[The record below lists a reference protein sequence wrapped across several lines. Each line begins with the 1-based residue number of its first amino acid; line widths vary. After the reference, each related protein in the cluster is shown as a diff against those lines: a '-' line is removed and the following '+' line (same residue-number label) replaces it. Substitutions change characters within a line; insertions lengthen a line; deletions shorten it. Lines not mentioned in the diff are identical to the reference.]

1 MKKIKK
7 YIHKIKKNKFYKSLL
22 KNSFWAFA
30 GDMSASILN
39 LVVTIFLI
47 KLIGNNDYGI
57 LVLAQSYMQIVDVS
71 LNVQCWKGVIQYG
84 QKCLIQKNINKL
96 NEYIKL
102 GILLDLITAILG
114 GLVSYFLANLIGNI
128 FDWSNEMII
137 FSKIFS
143 FTIFSHLSGT
153 STAILRIFDKFYLV
167 AIQKF
172 LTSLIKLIVIMILF
186 FYLGKVSLIT
196 ATIVYCFT
204 DIIGNILLVI
214 FALIIY
220 LKKTKLSNILKSNIP
235 KDFKKFISFTLWSTL
250 GDIVDI
256 PVNYFD
262 VFIISLLGNE
272 LVSVFKVF
280 KQCVAMVKK
289 VTSAVQQAIMPQFSE
304 LSALGMKAKGY
315 QIVLKIRNII
325 LKVMIPITLIIGI
338 LSPIWLELFYGKLYA
353 SYWYVLA
360 IYLLIQIIALS
371 YTAIHPFYISLNKPK
386 RETIFVLISNII
398 YMIIAYILIRKIG
411 MLGIVIGFS
420 IQCFIVIYFKIVDI
434 KKEIKN

>member
-1 MKKIKK
+1 MNKIKYYKKKIQE
-7 YIHKIKKNKFYKSLL
+7 NKFYNSLL

-30 GDMSASILN
+30 GDTSASVLN
-39 LVVTIFLI
+39 LIITIFLI
-47 KLIGNNDYGI
+47 KLIGSNDYGI

-84 QKCLIQKNINKL
+84 QKCLINGNINKL

-102 GILLDLITAILG
+102 GLALDVFTAIIG
-114 GLVSYFLANLIGNI
+114 GLVSFFLTDLIGNI
-128 FDWSNEMII
+128 FNWSSEMII
-137 FSKIFS
+137 CSKIFS

-153 STAILRIFDKFYLV
+153 STAILRIFDKFHLV

-172 LTSLIKLIVIMILF
+172 LTALIKLVIIIILF
-186 FYLGKVSLIT
+186 FEFDKVDLVT
-196 ATIVYCFT
+196 TTIIYCAT
-204 DIIGNILLVI
+204 DIIGNLLLVI
-214 FALIIY
+214 FAFSIY
-220 LKKTKLSNILKSNIP
+220 LKKSSIKNILKS
-235 KDFKKFISFTLWSTL
+235 KKPNDSRGFISFTLWGTL

-304 LSALGMKAKGY
+304 LNAKGKKEKGY
-315 QIVLKIRNII
+315 RIVCQIRNVI
-325 LKVMIPITLIIGI
+325 LKVMVPISLIIGL
-338 LSPIWLELFYGKLYA
+338 LSPIWLDILYGNLYA
-353 SYWYVLA
+353 NYWYVLA
-360 IYLLIQIIALS
+360 IYILIQMIALS

-386 RETIFVLISNII
+386 KEASFVLFSNII
-398 YMIIAYILIRKIG
+398 YMLVAYILIRIIG
-411 MLGIVIGFS
+411 MIGIVIAFS
-420 IQCFIVIYFKIVDI
+420 IQCFIVIYSKIVDI
-434 KKEIKN
+434 KRELKK

>member
-196 ATIVYCFT
+196 ATIVYCVT